1 MFRPNKHHPLT
12 ERQKR
17 FNDAVGRR
25 RARVEQIFA
34 RPKGV
39 YGWDIG
45 HYCRTHDCAKPSL
58 AEEGAQHRSWTQF
71 DSTQA

>member
-1 MFRPNKHHPLT
+1 
-12 ERQKR
+12 
-17 FNDAVGRR
+17 VGRR